1 MDNDALKAQFVAAA
15 TEASDNLEHID
26 MDRHT
31 LGPWSVSKLKC
42 LQNCPLQFYLK
53 YVLKVKLPKKL
64 AEQQDTFLADVGSS
78 AHKILENVVFG
89 KSLTQSFALA
99 RNEFVTNGKL
109 TPEQW
114 KESVESLEANIV
126 SFKERL
132 EGLERQ
138 HPFKRTLT
146 EIRLGVTRD
155 WEPTGFFGDDV
166 YIRGVIDLAIQLQNG
181 DAIFIDHKKGG
192 SADFGLKVYDLQLK
206 SYLPLFHYGIEKV
219 KGAQAGVHW
228 IGEGSVRLGDYISAQ
243 TIEEDLT
250 VKMNF
255 YFDGAID
262 TVKELGYF
270 KHKAGNACKYCE
282 FAPMCKAKELLPLEK
297 STKKFFE
304 IKQVT

>member
-1 MDNDALKAQFVAAA
+1 MDNDALKAQFVAQA
-15 TEASDNLEHID
+15 TEASDNLEYIE
-26 MDRHT
+26 MERHA

-42 LQNCPLQFYLK
+42 LQNCPLQFYLS
-53 YVLKVKLPKKL
+53 YILKLKIPKKL

-89 KSLTQSFALA
+89 KSLSQSYALA
-99 RNEFVTNGKL
+99 KNEFVTNGKL

-114 KESVESLEANIV
+114 KESVESLEGNIIA
-126 SFKERL
+126 FKERL

-146 EIRLGVTRD
+146 EMRIGVDKD
-155 WEPTGFFGDDV
+155 WQSSGFFGDSV
-166 YIRGVIDLAIQLQNG
+166 YFRGVIDLSIQLANG
-181 DAIFIDHKKGG
+181 DIILIDHKKGG

-206 SYLPLFHYGIEKV
+206 SYFPLFTFGVEKI
-219 KGAQAGVHW
+219 KGGQAGVHW
-228 IGEGSVRLGDYISAQ
+228 IAEGSVRLGDYIPAKV
-243 TIEEDLT
+243 IEEDLT
-250 VKMNF
+250 KKLNF

-270 KHKAGNACKYCE
+270 KHKAGNACKYCQY
-282 FAPMCKAKELLPLEK
+282 APMCKNKELLPLEK

-304 IKQVT
+304 IK